1 MHLTGVGKRYA
12 LRGPW
17 VLRGVDLHLPRGGLV
32 RVEGGNGSGKST
44 LLRVVAGVCEPTT
57 GSVTERGSAAYV
69 PERFPPELPLTALRY
84 LTHLGRLHGLTG
96 RESRRR
102 AEDWAE
108 RLDFAD
114 KVRAP
119 LRGLSKGTCQKVAVA
134 QAFLA
139 EPDLLV
145 LDEAW
150 TGLDVPSRDVLDG
163 CVVERVEAG
172 ATVVFV
178 DHDPRRLAD
187 EVTDTYRVEAGVVVP
202 AIPTA
207 NAIRVVID
215 IDGGHRPELDRLPGD
230 PVREETR
237 PGVLRLH
244 STTAHSDAL
253 LRHLLTAVPGVG
265 VRAVHREGDGA

>member
-1 MHLTGVGKRYA
+1 MHLTGVGKRYG

-17 VLRGVDLHLPRGGLV
+17 VLRAVDLHLPRGGLV

-44 LLRVVAGVCEPTT
+44 LLRVMAGVCEPTT
-57 GSVTERGSAAYV
+57 GTVGERGSAAYV

-84 LTHLGRLHGLTG
+84 LTHLGRMHGLTG

-102 AEDWAE
+102 AQDWAE
-108 RLDFAD
+108 RLGFAD

-150 TGLDVPSRDVLDG
+150 TGLDAASRDVLDG

-187 EVTDTYRVEAGVVVP
+187 AVTESYRVEAGAVAPVVP
-202 AIPTA
+202 GVRAL
-207 NAIRVVID
+207 RVVID
-215 IDGGHRPELDRLPGD
+215 IDTGHGPELDRLPGD
-230 PVREETR
+230 PVREQAR

-244 STTAHSDAL
+244 SSTAHSDAL
-253 LRHLLTAVPGVG
+253 LRHLLTAVPGVS
-265 VRAVHREGDGA
+265 VRSVQREGDHA

>member
-17 VLRGVDLHLPRGGLV
+17 VLRAVDLHLPRGGLV
-32 RVEGGNGSGKST
+32 RVEGANGSGKST
-44 LLRVVAGVCEPTT
+44 LLRVLAGVCEPTT

-102 AEDWAE
+102 AQEWAE

-114 KVRAP
+114 KTRAP

-134 QAFLA
+134 QAFMA

-150 TGLDVPSRDVLDG
+150 TGLDGRSRDVLDG

-187 EVTDTYRVEAGVVVP
+187 EVTDTYRVESGAVTP
-202 AIPTA
+202 AISA
-207 NAIRVVID
+207 VNAIRVVID
-215 IDGGHRPELDRLPGD
+215 IDSGHRPELDRLPGD
-230 PVREETR
+230 PDREETR

-244 STTAHSDAL
+244 TTTAHSDAL
-253 LRHLLTAVPGVG
+253 LRHLLTSVPGVG
-265 VRAVHREGDGA
+265 VRSVRREGDGA

>member
-1 MHLTGVGKRYA
+1 VHLTGVGKRYT

-17 VLRGVDLHLPRGGLV
+17 VLRGVDLHLPRGGLI
-32 RVEGGNGSGKST
+32 RVEGGNGGGKST
-44 LLRVVAGVCEPTT
+44 LLRVVVGVCEPTA

-69 PERFPPELPLTALRY
+69 PERFPPELPFTALRY

-134 QAFLA
+134 QAFMA

-187 EVTDTYRVEAGVVVP
+187 EVTDTYRVEAGRVAPV
-202 AIPTA
+202 IPTA
-207 NAIRVVID
+207 KAIRVVID
-215 IDGGHRPELDRLPGD
+215 IDCGHRPELDRLPGD

-237 PGVLRLH
+237 PGELRLH

>member
-1 MHLTGVGKRYA
+1 MRLAGVGKRYGV
-12 LRGPW
+12 RGAW

-32 RVEGGNGSGKST
+32 RVEGENGSGKST

-57 GSVTERGSAAYV
+57 GRVTDRGSAAYV
-69 PERFPPELPLTALRY
+69 PERFPPDLPMTALRY

-96 RESRRR
+96 RESAKR
-102 AEDWAE
+102 AKAWAE
-108 RLDFAD
+108 RLDFGD
-114 KVRAP
+114 KVREP
-119 LRGLSKGTCQKVAVA
+119 LRGLSKGTCQKVALA
-134 QAFLA
+134 QAFMA

-150 TGLDVPSRDVLDG
+150 TGLDAGSRRVLDG
-163 CVVERVEAG
+163 CVVDRVESG

-178 DHDPRRLAD
+178 DHGPGHLAD
-187 EVTDTYRVEAGVVVP
+187 EVTDTYRVEDGAVAPAVP
-202 AIPTA
+202 AV
-207 NAIRVVID
+207 NATRVVID
-215 IDGGHRPELDRLPGD
+215 IETGPRPLLDRLPGS
-230 PVREETR
+230 PVREEGR

-253 LRHLLTAVPGVG
+253 LRHLLTAVPGVS